1 MPFANNYNVYSII
14 SISQLFIKSYKMFL
28 PTLTL
33 TAAKGGVI
41 HCFYVIS
48 KITKPQ
54 EV

>member
-1 MPFANNYNVYSII
+1 MFILLI

-33 TAAKGGVI
+33 TAVKGGVI
-41 HCFYVIS
+41 NCFYVRGR
-48 KITKPQ
+48 ITKPQ